1 MKKLILAALMLSLS
15 IPAFAA
21 APVDA
26 PKGDAVKAEAT
37 MEKKAEVKADKKAA
51 KAEKKAIKAEK
62 KAAKAEKKAE
72 AKAE

>member
-21 APVDA
+21 APVEA
-26 PKGDAVKAEAT
+26 PKADAVKAEAT
-37 MEKKAEVKADKKAA
+37 MEKKADMKAA
-51 KAEKKAIKAEK
+51 KAEKKAVKAEKKAAK